1 MMNISITI
9 ISKHANLMIMIMINM
24 GLPEA
29 LLSDHLSLEV
39 SVALKE
45 YWGFVIIE
53 IEKDWSTSRYKGVT
67 VKESKISRGL
77 VSPAQRALKKIYT
90 LAQFWPEKSHIR
102 PMPKIGD

>member
-24 GLPEA
+24 GLLEA
-29 LLSDHLSLEV
+29 LLSNHLSLEV

-53 IEKDWSTSRYKGVT
+53 IEKDWSTSRYVC
-67 VKESKISRGL
+67 
-77 VSPAQRALKKIYT
+77 T
-90 LAQFWPEKSHIR
+90 LCIQFI
-102 PMPKIGD
+102 